1 MKKGWIVIIVL
12 VAILALGIFSLVGAY
27 NDIATQQEA
36 VGTAFSNIQTQLQR
50 RADLVPNLVET
61 VKGYTSHEEEVM
73 TAIADARSAMMA
85 AGNMGDLAA
94 ANDSLTSALSR
105 LMVVVENYPDLKADA
120 TYISL
125 MDELAG
131 TENRISTARTD
142 YNTAAQQYNTE
153 IIRFPKNLLAAIF
166 NFKRADYFEA
176 SDEAQT
182 APEVSFE

>member
-1 MKKGWIVIIVL
+1 M
-12 VAILALGIFSLVGAY
+12 
-27 NDIATQQEA
+27 
-36 VGTAFSNIQTQLQR
+36 
-50 RADLVPNLVET
+50 PNLVET